1 MEKENDLTPEDI
13 ADCICALIAR
23 NKLWAGKNVNAYFI
37 ANKTAGCF
45 TNNHKSAKY
54 KKFFSDT
61 LKAVRNDPECAAS
74 ISYKIFSTEYS
85 GHAADLTRSVVSQ
98 LIATDDGKGKLE
110 NLIITAGG
118 DGTSLE
124 VQTALYKCAMEG
136 PKHLDAIMNKITI
149 LRLPLG
155 TGNDGTDGHSIEET
169 VELLKSGLTFAN
181 SRAVKVYPEK
191 NLSDEEIQ
199 SSAKACGKNQKK
211 YCDPD
216 FKSPRYSFNIASI
229 GVDAYVVYL
238 TNTVKKK
245 LPGNFYHLCVPL
257 GGLLYDKDFPT
268 GPVTIELFEK
278 AEEKT
283 SELKL
288 DNGLTLMAF
297 GASGYRVYGGG
308 HKVLPNEK
316 NLCIAPKV
324 SLPVLIKHNNKFVD
338 GSFEGTNL
346 ASLHSVEKIRISYK
360 KAVLMQCDG
369 ETVMLTPAHFPLIM
383 ELTEP
388 CLRMLAPQNF

>member
-1 MEKENDLTPEDI
+1 MKADTVNLTPEDI
-13 ADCICALIAR
+13 AECITALIAR
-23 NKLWAGKNVNAYFI
+23 NKLWAGKKVDAYFI

-45 TNNHKSAKY
+45 TSSHKSEKY
-54 KKFFSDT
+54 KNFFAET
-61 LKAVRNDPECAAS
+61 LKSIQNNPECTAA
-74 ISYKIFSTEYS
+74 ISYKIFTTEYA
-85 GHAADLTRSVVSQ
+85 GHASDLTHSVVSQ
-98 LIATDDGKGKLE
+98 LIATDDQDGKLE

-136 PKHLDAIMNKITI
+136 PKHKDAIMNKITI

-155 TGNDGTDGHSIEET
+155 TGNDGTDGHTIEET
-169 VELLKSGLTFAN
+169 VELLKDGLLFSN

-191 NLSDEEIQ
+191 NPSDDDIQ
-199 SSAKACGKNQKK
+199 ASANSCGKKREK
-211 YCDPD
+211 YCDPE
-216 FKSPRYSFNIASI
+216 FKSPWYSFNIASI

-257 GGLLYDKDFPT
+257 GGILYDKDFPT
-268 GPVTIELFEK
+268 GPADIELFEK
-278 AEEKT
+278 SDEKT

-288 DNGLTLMAF
+288 DKGFTLMAF

-316 NLCIAPKV
+316 NFCIAPKV

-338 GSFEGTNL
+338 GSFVGTSL
-346 ASLHSVEKIRISYK
+346 ASLHSVEKIRINYDK
-360 KAVLMQCDG
+360 PVLMQCDG

-388 CLRMLAPQNF
+388 CLRVLVRI